1 MGVKIIFLPTKMSK
15 VQSVPEAVAAG
26 LQSLRNEQ
34 RQMANKLSELQMD
47 LNEHKLVIETLDKV
61 DKDRR
66 CFRLVGG
73 VLVERK
79 VGEVEPALIGNSSK
93 LTKLI
98 ETLEK
103 QLTEKGGEING
114 YIEKHNIQIQGS
126 NKSAGSS
133 EPSESKQSAG
143 VLA

>member
-1 MGVKIIFLPTKMSK
+1 MSK
-15 VQSVPEAVAAG
+15 IQSVPESVANG
-26 LQSLRNEQ
+26 LTTLRNEQ

-79 VGEVEPALIGNSSK
+79 VGEVEPALIGNKDK
-93 LTKLI
+93 LSKLI

-126 NKSAGSS
+126 KSGSS
-133 EPSESKQSAG
+133 GSEPTQSDTKPSSGVLVSSGTEESK
-143 VLA
+143 

>member
-1 MGVKIIFLPTKMSK
+1 MSK
-15 VQSVPEAVAAG
+15 IQSVPESVANG
-26 LQSLRNEQ
+26 LTTLRNEQ

-79 VGEVEPALIGNSSK
+79 VGEVEPALIGNKDK
-93 LTKLI
+93 LSKLI

-126 NKSAGSS
+126 KSGSGAS
-133 EPSESKQSAG
+133 EPSQSETKPSSGVLVSSGTEESK
-143 VLA
+143 

>member
-1 MGVKIIFLPTKMSK
+1 MSK
-15 VQSVPEAVAAG
+15 IQSVPESVANG
-26 LQSLRNEQ
+26 LTTLRNEQ

-79 VGEVEPALIGNSSK
+79 VGEVEPALIGNKDK
-93 LTKLI
+93 LSKLI

-126 NKSAGSS
+126 KSGSS
-133 EPSESKQSAG
+133 GSEPAQSDTKPSSG
-143 VLA
+143 VL